1 MKDSVISTIEIKGLF
16 GYKDLEIH
24 LNDTVKI
31 YIGENGTGKT
41 TILNIL
47 YYILKGD
54 YNELNDINFSSI
66 VINDFNNKR
75 IEVNKESLIEFHNFE
90 NWNPREQRK
99 KTLSA
104 GKESSNIIG
113 FYESYQR
120 LSEYFDEIILNK
132 FLDEVT
138 FGDSLVEDFL
148 SDIDFKPNPRSNDN
162 RIMTLIKKDINIKMS
177 EPSAITFLNAK
188 TAVEEFTNKI
198 KEYLNGTEL
207 KYFPTYRRIEEDL
220 TKLGLT
226 SKQSK
231 EYD

>member
-90 NWNPREQRK
+90 NWNPRERRK
-99 KTLSA
+99 KS
-104 GKESSNIIG
+104 IG
-113 FYESYQR
+113 R
-120 LSEYFDEIILNK
+120 
-132 FLDEVT
+132 
-138 FGDSLVEDFL
+138 
-148 SDIDFKPNPRSNDN
+148 
-162 RIMTLIKKDINIKMS
+162 
-177 EPSAITFLNAK
+177 
-188 TAVEEFTNKI
+188 
-198 KEYLNGTEL
+198 
-207 KYFPTYRRIEEDL
+207 
-220 TKLGLT
+220 
-226 SKQSK
+226 
-231 EYD
+231 